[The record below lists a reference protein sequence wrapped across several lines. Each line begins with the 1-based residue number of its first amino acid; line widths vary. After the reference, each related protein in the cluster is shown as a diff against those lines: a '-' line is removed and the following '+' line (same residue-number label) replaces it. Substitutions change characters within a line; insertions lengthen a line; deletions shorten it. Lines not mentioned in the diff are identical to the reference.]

1 MYSIIKLISSLA
13 VPFIILTILVY
24 GYLRGVKVYEVF
36 VEGAAEGVRTSIRI
50 LPYLVAMLLAIGI
63 FRSSGAMDIF
73 MSIFKFPAL
82 LLGIPPQVMPL
93 VLMRPLSGSGALG
106 VLSEILKTYGPDS
119 FIGRVASTMMG
130 STETI
135 LYTISVYFGA
145 VGVKNIRHVLPA
157 ALAADLAGVLASV
170 FVCRLFFGS

>member
-1 MYSIIKLISSLA
+1 MYYAVKLISSLA
-13 VPFIILTILVY
+13 VPLVVLVVLIY

-36 VEGAAEGVRTSIRI
+36 VEGAAEGIKTSIRI
-50 LPYLVAMLLAIGI
+50 LPYLIAMLLAIGI
-63 FRSSGAMDIF
+63 FRDSGAMDIF
-73 MSIFKFPAL
+73 MYILKFPAF

-106 VLSEILKTYGPDS
+106 VLSEILKTCGPDS
-119 FIGRVASTMMG
+119 FTGRVASTMMG

-135 LYTISVYFGA
+135 FYTIAVYFGA

-170 FVCRLFFGS
+170 LVCRFFFSG